1 MYRGSYLNNLIS
13 TVESNLHKDS
23 NNVVFVNNHDGI
35 LLSKNQIDSILDKN
49 NDYHVLTHEYNK
61 NQMQTAFEPFIE
73 WIRQI
78 YIEDYKSSISEEKFI
93 QMCDVYHNHT
103 ELFLSYLK
111 TGVCTRKEDI
121 IASEIEYEQNKLLI
135 SIIAIFS

>member
-1 MYRGSYLNNLIS
+1 MYRGSYFNNLIS

-61 NQMQTAFEPFIE
+61 NQSIPTCLHPSNDPECKNNFQMP
-73 WIRQI
+73 
-78 YIEDYKSSISEEKFI
+78 KSKP
-93 QMCDVYHNHT
+93 DL
-103 ELFLSYLK
+103 ELSHFLF
-111 TGVCTRKEDI
+111 R
-121 IASEIEYEQNKLLI
+121 
-135 SIIAIFS
+135 F